1 MNPVKILIVDDEPTV
16 RAVARRMLD
25 KQFVVIEA
33 SDGEEAI
40 SIARFQKPDLILMDV
55 MMPRMDGNTACS
67 ILKSD
72 EITKLIPVV
81 MLSGVTY
88 ELDKKLAT
96 VMGAD
101 AYITKPFSS
110 QDLLNTVHRFLKLSQ

>member
-1 MNPVKILIVDDEPTV
+1 MEPVKILIVDDEPTV

-33 SDGEEAI
+33 SDGKEAI
-40 SIARFQKPDLILMDV
+40 SIARFQKPALILMDV

-72 EITKLIPVV
+72 ELTKLIPVV

-88 ELDKKLAT
+88 ELNKKLAT

-101 AYITKPFSS
+101 AYITKPFSA

>member
-1 MNPVKILIVDDEPTV
+1 MEPVKILIVDDEPTV

-40 SIARFQKPDLILMDV
+40 SIARFQKPALILMDV

-72 EITKLIPVV
+72 ELTKLIPVV

-88 ELDKKLAT
+88 ELNKKLAT

-101 AYITKPFSS
+101 AYITKPFSA

>member
-72 EITKLIPVV
+72 EVTKLIPVV

-88 ELDKKLAT
+88 ELNKKLAA
-96 VMGAD
+96 VIGAD

>member
-1 MNPVKILIVDDEPTV
+1 LIVDDEPTV

-40 SIARFQKPDLILMDV
+40 SIARFQKPALILMDV

-72 EITKLIPVV
+72 ELTKLIPVV

-88 ELDKKLAT
+88 ELNKKLAT

-101 AYITKPFSS
+101 AYITKPFSA

>member
-1 MNPVKILIVDDEPTV
+1 MEPVKILIVDDEPTV

-72 EITKLIPVV
+72 ELTKLIPVV

-88 ELDKKLAT
+88 ELNKKLAT

-101 AYITKPFSS
+101 AYITKPFSA

>member
-88 ELDKKLAT
+88 ELNKKLAT

>member
-1 MNPVKILIVDDEPTV
+1 MNLVKILIVDDEPTV

-72 EITKLIPVV
+72 EVTKLIPVV

-88 ELDKKLAT
+88 ELNKKLAA
-96 VMGAD
+96 VIGAD